1 MVQERHKCHAW
12 KRQKRRTEARRSHVL
27 SSRKIGASAV
37 HISRRGA
44 AMMPH
49 ATRCIMYLMTSR
61 LVAIGARRR
70 RLFEFRIARGPMGDA
85 EHALDAADHAADRRA
100 DDRADRPRDAVA
112 FMKSMRRA
120 PRNALRLRGHRS
132 RQQCEQ
138 YASQYSFHHV
148 SFFTLSDEAWP
159 SMKAIPWQTRAHI
172 KEPRGRCVG
181 ATVPYPAKPSARV
194 EDARQP
200 QNDLGKHDAQADP
213 EPLQRHEVHRSEE
226 RRV

>member
-1 MVQERHKCHAW
+1 
-12 KRQKRRTEARRSHVL
+12 
-27 SSRKIGASAV
+27 
-37 HISRRGA
+37 
-44 AMMPH
+44 MMPH
-49 ATRCIMYLMTSR
+49 ATRRIVYLMMPR

-85 EHALDAADHAADRRA
+85 EHAFDAADHAADRRA
-100 DDRADRPRDAVA
+100 DDRADRACDAVA
-112 FMKSMRRA
+112 LMKSVRRA
-120 PRNALRLRGHRS
+120 PRDALRLRGHRS

-172 KEPRGRCVG
+172 KEPRGRCVI
-181 ATVPYPAKPSARV
+181 ATVACPAKRSARV

-200 QNDLGKHDAQADP
+200 QNDLGKHDAQSDP
-213 EPLQRHEVHRSEE
+213 EPLQRHEVHGGAED
-226 RRV
+226 RRHRDLGRRDALQIEQRITEG